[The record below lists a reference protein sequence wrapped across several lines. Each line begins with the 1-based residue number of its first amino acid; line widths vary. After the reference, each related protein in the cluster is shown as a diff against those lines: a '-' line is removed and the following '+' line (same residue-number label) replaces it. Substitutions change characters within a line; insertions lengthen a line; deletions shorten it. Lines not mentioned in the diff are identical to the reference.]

1 MPYRSFRAIAS
12 HGSFCAAI
20 FVAVNLAAQSLPTP
34 AAPATQAAPAPASV
48 EGVVLSAAT
57 GQPLKRAQVA
67 LEPATP
73 GEAAL
78 AQSCDDNGHFLF
90 PKISAGRYSIAV
102 QRDRYLPA
110 GSAIADGQRLPPV
123 FMLFPGQQM
132 RKVVL
137 RMRIWGVLA
146 GKVRFGD
153 AEPATGVTIRAW
165 RVYFHEGRR
174 GYTLAASTQTN
185 DLGEYRIY
193 GLPPGYYMVAAMY
206 AARQMFT
213 NAKVVPSPGAPK
225 NTGYPMT
232 FYPDATRLSDAVP
245 IRIGYG
251 DEVGGNDIYLDP
263 EPLQNIAGRV
273 ISSLSGLPL
282 RDPAIQL
289 QLADGS
295 GNTGVTSAVSATVD
309 AAGRFEISGI
319 PSGSYEIV
327 VSAQDGPSQ
336 LAARRLLTV
345 ADAPEDS
352 LELMAQP
359 VAVWTGHIKIDTN
372 LDVKQDA
379 LRVEMAPRDASA
391 PIATAEV
398 GEDGSFAIE
407 LQPGLTYDAYV
418 RNAPVGFYIDSVRV
432 GNVERL
438 GTGLRVEGGARAT
451 DLQIE
456 LAEGARVSG
465 RVAINGES
473 AASGAQ
479 VALIPDPPDGRYQ
492 SFATA
497 VADAYGGFDF
507 DGVAPGRYIVA
518 AWADQAPCDIYNP
531 QSVPACGK
539 AGTTVNVTGRG
550 DYNVQLPLYSSNQ

>member
-1 MPYRSFRAIAS
+1 MPYRLFHVATVPASFWLAI
-12 HGSFCAAI
+12 FCAA
-20 FVAVNLAAQSLPTP
+20 NLAAQSLPGS
-34 AAPATQAAPAPASV
+34 APAPDATMEPASV

-73 GEAAL
+73 GEPAF
-78 AQSCDDNGHFLF
+78 AQACDDNGHFLF
-90 PKISAGRYSIAV
+90 PKIPPGRYSIAA

-123 FMLFPGQQM
+123 FMLFPGQHM
-132 RKVVL
+132 RQVVL
-137 RMRIWGVLA
+137 RMRVWGVLA

-193 GLPPGYYMVAAMY
+193 GLPPGYYMAAAIY
-206 AARQMFT
+206 AARRMFT
-213 NAKVVPSPGAPK
+213 NAKVVPTPGAPQ
-225 NTGYPMT
+225 NIGYPMT
-232 FYPDATRLSDAVP
+232 FYPSATRLSDAVP
-245 IRIGYG
+245 IHIGYG
-251 DEVGGNDIYLDP
+251 DEIGGNDIYLDS
-263 EPLQNIAGRV
+263 EPLQSIGGRV
-273 ISSLSGLPL
+273 ISGLSGLPL
-282 RDPAIQL
+282 RGPAIQL

-295 GNTGVTSAVSATVD
+295 GNTGVTSAASVTVD

-319 PSGSYEIV
+319 PSGAYEIV
-327 VSAQDGPSQ
+327 ASAEDGSSH
-336 LAARRLLTV
+336 LIARRTLTV
-345 ADAPEDS
+345 ADAPDDS

-359 VAVWTGHIKIDTN
+359 VAVWDGHLKINTN
-372 LDVKQDA
+372 LNVEQDA

-398 GEDGSFAIE
+398 GENGAFKIE
-407 LQPGLTYDAYV
+407 LQPGLTYDAYL
-418 RNAPVGFYIDSVRV
+418 RNAPAGFYIDSVRV

-438 GTGLRVEGGARAT
+438 NSGVRIDGGARAA

-465 RVAINGES
+465 RVAIDGES

-507 DGVAPGRYIVA
+507 DGVAPGRYIVT
-518 AWADQAPCDIYNP
+518 AWADHPPCDIYNP
-531 QSVPACGK
+531 QSIPACGK
-539 AGTTVNVTGRG
+539 VGTTVNVTGRG

>member
-1 MPYRSFRAIAS
+1 M
-12 HGSFCAAI
+12 
-20 FVAVNLAAQSLPTP
+20 
-34 AAPATQAAPAPASV
+34 
-48 EGVVLSAAT
+48 LSAAT

-67 LEPATP
+67 LKPATP
-73 GEAAL
+73 GEPGF

-90 PKISAGRYSIAV
+90 PKIPPGRYSVAA
-102 QRDRYLPA
+102 QRDRYLPV
-110 GSAIADGQRLPPV
+110 GSAIADGQRLPPI
-123 FMLFPGQQM
+123 FMLFPGQHM
-132 RKVVL
+132 RQVVL

-193 GLPPGYYMVAAMY
+193 GLPPGYYMVAAIY

-213 NAKVVPSPGAPK
+213 NAKVVPAPGAPQ
-225 NTGYPMT
+225 NTGYPMM
-232 FYPDATRLSDAVP
+232 FYPSATRLSDAVP

-263 EPLQNIAGRV
+263 QPLQNIAGRV
-273 ISSLSGLPL
+273 ISGLSGLAL
-282 RDPAIQL
+282 RGPAIQL

-295 GNTGVTSAVSATVD
+295 GNTGVTSAASVTVD
-309 AAGRFEISGI
+309 AAGRFEISGV
-319 PSGSYEIV
+319 PSGSYEVIA
-327 VSAQDGPSQ
+327 SAEDGSSH
-336 LAARRLLTV
+336 LVARQLLTV
-345 ADAPEDS
+345 ADAPDDS
-352 LELMAQP
+352 LELLAQP
-359 VAVWTGHIKIDTN
+359 VAAWAGHIKIDTN
-372 LDVKQDA
+372 LDVNQGA
-379 LRVEMAPRDASA
+379 LQVEMAPRDASA
-391 PIATAEV
+391 PITTAEV
-398 GEDGSFAIE
+398 GDDGLFEIE

-418 RNAPVGFYIDSVRV
+418 RDAPAGFYIDSVRA

-438 GTGLRVEGGARAT
+438 GAGLHIEGGARPS
-451 DLQIE
+451 DLLIE
-456 LAEGARVSG
+456 LTEGARVSG

-497 VADAYGGFDF
+497 VADAYGDFDF

-531 QSVPACGK
+531 QSIPACRT

-550 DYNVQLPLYSSNQ
+550 DYNIQLPLYSSSQ